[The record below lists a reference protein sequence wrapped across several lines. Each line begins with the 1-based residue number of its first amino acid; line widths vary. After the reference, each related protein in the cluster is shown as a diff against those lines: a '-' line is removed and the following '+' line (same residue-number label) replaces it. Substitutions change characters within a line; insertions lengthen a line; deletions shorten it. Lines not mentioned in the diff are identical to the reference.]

1 MRVLYHYH
9 QLFTEI
15 QRQNTSCINTVSFIQ
30 RNCLLQLTLI
40 FLPFQKSLL
49 NSHLVNYDISWQ
61 EFLKTDLFLEILKIG
76 LFVESDLRHVAKET
90 TNFDATKLD
99 RRIDIER
106 LEIFIQIVASN
117 LKNCKK
123 TVRNV
128 YKLNICSN
136 CAR

>member
-1 MRVLYHYH
+1 M
-9 QLFTEI
+9 
-15 QRQNTSCINTVSFIQ
+15 
-30 RNCLLQLTLI
+30 
-40 FLPFQKSLL
+40 L
-49 NSHLVNYDISWQ
+49 NRHLVNYDISWQ

-117 LKNCKK
+117 LKKCGKM
-123 TVRNV
+123 
-128 YKLNICSN
+128 L
-136 CAR
+136 